1 MKHSFVLIPILLI
14 LFLQLPAQDRP
25 SSGKERVQA
34 FKKQKN
40 SLARSPFQNLIWRLT
55 GPDIIS
61 GRCTEVL
68 GISGNKN
75 VIWASFATSGFWKTE
90 DAGRTWASL
99 FDKEGT
105 QSIGAFA
112 VAPSNQQIIYVGTG
126 ESNIFRASLPG
137 MGVYKSRDGGKTWAH
152 AGLAGSG
159 TISRVIIHPEDPNI
173 VYVAASGNEWSH
185 SKDRGLYVTRNGGR
199 SWKRLIP
206 EDPNGIIDL
215 VMHPTDPRI
224 MYASSWNRIRLRWSD
239 PTPAENDFI
248 WKTTDGGTTW
258 NKLTNG
264 LPNTTYT
271 GRVGIA
277 LSQSDPNVLYAL
289 VDNHT
294 PLRKPKE
301 NELDA
306 YGRPIQIVPTGV
318 QVWKSTDAGDHFAHA
333 SANEKKLEGFA
344 GTYGWV
350 FGQIRVDP
358 TNENHVYILG
368 VPLARSIDGGR
379 TFNIM
384 RADKT
389 SERTHSDH
397 HALWIDPKDPSYLIN
412 GNDGGVV
419 TSSDS
424 GRNWNNFF
432 DVIPAAQFYNVTYD
446 MKSPY
451 NVMGSVQDH
460 FSHMG
465 SVKNTYGVKD
475 STILNWSNSPG
486 GEGSIHEVDP
496 LDPDLIYS
504 STFYGRLQRSKL
516 FPAYQDSI
524 EEKSIFPK
532 KANDEE
538 QHRGEWLAY
547 TLLSPHDNKTIYH
560 GFQYLFKSTDQGNT
574 WKRISGDMS
583 YNNKDRMGKT
593 PYAINHQAITAIAES
608 PLQKGLLY
616 TGTDDGRVWI
626 SMNDGGEWKEIAQG
640 LPAHVHVSRIIA
652 SKYNTGTVYI
662 TLSDRREDNI
672 KPYIYRSNDYGNTW
686 TAIVTD
692 LPAAPVNVIREDP
705 KDPKLLFCGTDM
717 GVYVSRDH
725 GRSWQSLQGN
735 LPVSVSVSDLFVHPR
750 DLNVVIST
758 YGRGVWVLD
767 DISALR

>member
-1 MKHSFVLIPILLI
+1 MMKHSYILICLL
-14 LFLQLPAQDRP
+14 LVFLRPQSQTRP
-25 SSGKERVQA
+25 STGKERTNAFAKQQA
-34 FKKQKN
+34 LSAK
-40 SLARSPFQNLIWRLT
+40 SPYRDMKWRLI

-68 GISGNKN
+68 GVSGNKN
-75 VIWASFATSGFWKTE
+75 IIWASFATSGFWKTE
-90 DAGRTWASL
+90 NAGKTWMPL
-99 FDKEGT
+99 FDQEGT
-105 QSIGAFA
+105 QSIGSFA
-112 VAPSNQQIIYVGTG
+112 VAASDPNIIYIGTG
-126 ESNIFRASLPG
+126 ESNILRASLPG
-137 MGVYKSRDGGKTWAH
+137 MGVYKSTDGGKTWTH

-159 TISRVIIHPEDPNI
+159 TIARVLIHPRDPNI

-185 SKDRGLYVTRNGGR
+185 SRERGLYVTRNGGK

-206 EDPNGIIDL
+206 EDGNGIIDL
-215 VMHPTDPRI
+215 IMHPGDPNI

-248 WKTTDGGTTW
+248 WKTTDGGKSW
-258 NKLTNG
+258 KKLTTG
-264 LPNTTYT
+264 LPDTKYT

-277 LSQSDPNVLYAL
+277 LSHSNPNVLYAL

-294 PLRKPKE
+294 PLREPKE

-306 YGRPIQIVPTGV
+306 YGRLIQIVPTGV
-318 QVWKSTDAGDHFAHA
+318 QVWKSTDAGERFTHA
-333 SANEKKLEGFA
+333 SVNEKKLERFA

-358 TNENHVYILG
+358 TNEDHVYILG
-368 VPLARSIDGGR
+368 VPLGRSTDGGK
-379 TFNIM
+379 TFNVM

-389 SERTHSDH
+389 SESTHSDH
-397 HALWIDPKDPSYLIN
+397 HALWIDPKNPGYLIN

-419 TSSDS
+419 VSSDS

-432 DVIPAAQFYNVTYD
+432 DVIPAAQFYNITYD

-460 FSHMG
+460 FSHMA
-465 SVKNTYGVKD
+465 SVKKSFGLKD
-475 STILNWSNSPG
+475 STILNWTRSPG

-496 LDPDLIYS
+496 KDPDLIYS
-504 STFYGRLQRSKL
+504 SSFYGRLQRSRL
-516 FPAYQDSI
+516 FPQFRDSI
-524 EEKSIFPK
+524 EEKTIFPK
-532 KANDEE
+532 KASDEDA
-538 QHRGEWLAY
+538 HRGEWLAY
-547 TLLSPHDNKTIYH
+547 TLLSPHDNHTIYH

-574 WKRISGDMS
+574 WKRISGDLS
-583 YNNKDRMGKT
+583 YNNKARMGKT

-608 PLQKGLLY
+608 PLKQGVLY
-616 TGTDDGRVWI
+616 TGTDDGRVWV
-626 SMNDGGEWKEIAQG
+626 SMDDGAEWKEITKG
-640 LPAHVHVSRIIA
+640 LPGSVHVSRLVA
-652 SKYNTGTVYI
+652 SKYNTSTVYI
-662 TLSDRREDNI
+662 TMSDRREDNI
-672 KPYIYRSNDYGNTW
+672 TPHIYRSSDYGNTW
-686 TAIVTD
+686 THIVTD

-717 GVYVSRDH
+717 GVYVSRDS

-735 LPVSVSVSDLFVHPR
+735 LPASVSVSDLFVHPR
-750 DLNVVIST
+750 DLNLVIST

-767 DISALR
+767 DVSRLR

>member
-1 MKHSFVLIPILLI
+1 
-14 LFLQLPAQDRP
+14 
-25 SSGKERVQA
+25 
-34 FKKQKN
+34 
-40 SLARSPFQNLIWRLT
+40 
-55 GPDIIS
+55 
-61 GRCTEVL
+61 
-68 GISGNKN
+68 
-75 VIWASFATSGFWKTE
+75 
-90 DAGRTWASL
+90 
-99 FDKEGT
+99 
-105 QSIGAFA
+105 
-112 VAPSNQQIIYVGTG
+112 
-126 ESNIFRASLPG
+126 
-137 MGVYKSRDGGKTWAH
+137 
-152 AGLAGSG
+152 
-159 TISRVIIHPEDPNI
+159 
-173 VYVAASGNEWSH
+173 
-185 SKDRGLYVTRNGGR
+185 
-199 SWKRLIP
+199 
-206 EDPNGIIDL
+206 
-215 VMHPTDPRI
+215 
-224 MYASSWNRIRLRWSD
+224 
-239 PTPAENDFI
+239 
-248 WKTTDGGTTW
+248 
-258 NKLTNG
+258 
-264 LPNTTYT
+264 
-271 GRVGIA
+271 
-277 LSQSDPNVLYAL
+277 
-289 VDNHT
+289 
-294 PLRKPKE
+294 
-301 NELDA
+301 
-306 YGRPIQIVPTGV
+306 
-318 QVWKSTDAGDHFAHA
+318 
-333 SANEKKLEGFA
+333 
-344 GTYGWV
+344 
-350 FGQIRVDP
+350 
-358 TNENHVYILG
+358 
-368 VPLARSIDGGR
+368 
-379 TFNIM
+379 
-384 RADKT
+384 
-389 SERTHSDH
+389 
-397 HALWIDPKDPSYLIN
+397 
-412 GNDGGVV
+412 
-419 TSSDS
+419 
-424 GRNWNNFF
+424 
-432 DVIPAAQFYNVTYD
+432 

-496 LDPDLIYS
+496 QDPDLIYS

>member
-1 MKHSFVLIPILLI
+1 MKHSFVLIPILL
-14 LFLQLPAQDRP
+14 LFFLQLPAQDRA
-25 SSGKERVQA
+25 STGKERVQA

-40 SLARSPFQNLIWRLT
+40 SLARSPFRNLTWRLT
-55 GPDIIS
+55 GPEIIS

-68 GISGNKN
+68 GVSGNKN
-75 VIWASFATSGFWKTE
+75 IIWASFATSGFWKTE
-90 DAGRTWASL
+90 DAGKTWASL

-152 AGLAGSG
+152 GGLAGSG
-159 TISRVIIHPEDPNI
+159 TISRVIIHPKDPNI

-199 SWKRLIP
+199 SWNRLIP

-294 PLRKPKE
+294 PLREPKE

-318 QVWKSTDAGDHFAHA
+318 QVWKSTDAGDHFAHT
-333 SANEKKLEGFA
+333 SANEKKLERFA

-465 SVKNTYGVKD
+465 SVLNTYGVKD

-496 LDPDLIYS
+496 QDPDLIYS

-516 FPAYQDSI
+516 FPGYQDSV
-524 EEKSIFPK
+524 EEKSIFPN

-608 PLQKGLLY
+608 PLQKGILY
-616 TGTDDGRVWI
+616 TGTDDGRVWV
-626 SMNDGGEWKEIAQG
+626 SMNDGGEWKEITKG
-640 LPAHVHVSRIIA
+640 LPANVHVSRIIA
-652 SKYNTGTVYI
+652 SKYNTPTVFI

-672 KPYIYRSNDYGNTW
+672 KPHIYRSNDYGHTW
-686 TAIVTD
+686 KSIANN

-725 GRSWQSLQGN
+725 GRNWQSLQAN

-767 DISALR
+767 DVSALR